1 VIKGLIMAH
10 KELGESI
17 LRAVESISGQCED
30 MWYLSNE
37 GLSTNELADKIKKI
51 CEGCGDEGVI
61 IFVDIYGGSCWR
73 AAKISRPGKLHIING
88 FNLPMLLSFINK
100 RKVFQ
105 LDELA
110 SILESDGKRAIT
122 SE

>member
-10 KELGESI
+10 KDLGESI
-17 LRAVESISGQCED
+17 LRAVESICGKCED
-30 MWYLSNE
+30 MWFLSNE
-37 GLSTNELADKIKKI
+37 GLSTNELADKIKNI
-51 CEGCGDEGVI
+51 CEGCGEDGVI
-61 IFVDIYGGSCWR
+61 IFVDVYGGSCWR
-73 AAKISRPGKLHIING
+73 AAKISQPGKLHIING

-100 RKVFQ
+100 REVFQ